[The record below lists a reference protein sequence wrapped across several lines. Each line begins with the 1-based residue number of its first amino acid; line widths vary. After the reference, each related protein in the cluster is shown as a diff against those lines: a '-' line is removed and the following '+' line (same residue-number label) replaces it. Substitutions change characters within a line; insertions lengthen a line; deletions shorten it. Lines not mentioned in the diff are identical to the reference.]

1 MYIQN
6 GELVTILGG
15 KLKLRHHPFKSLRF
29 LIFLLILF
37 MGMVPC
43 LILRFVVL
51 RSNES
56 HSVSIRMAEIQNQCT
71 ILCNQLSVLDTL
83 SGDIPETIDAE
94 ITQFSNIYNGR
105 VMIIDQSYRIIEDSY
120 DLDAGKT
127 IISGDVIKCFEGE
140 TVSNYD
146 DRNSYI
152 EVTSPIQGTAS
163 KEIVGVMLAS
173 VSTDNIVDIQENLRQ
188 TLDIIIITVFVVL
201 IAVGVLISFYI
212 TRPLNRITKAVENM
226 TESYEEDD
234 LHENAFLETIR
245 FSEAFNKMIGRFKV
259 LDESRQEFVSN
270 VSHELKTPLTSMKV
284 LADSLVGQEGVPEE
298 LYQEFM
304 SDITAEIDR
313 ENKIITDLLSLV
325 KLDKKAADLNV
336 EHLNINQLL
345 EDILKRLRP
354 IADKRHIDLILD
366 SFRPVEA
373 DVDEVKF
380 TLAISN
386 LVENGIKYNVDDGW
400 VRVTL
405 DADHKYFY
413 VKVADSGMG
422 IPEESIGRIFE
433 RFYRVDK
440 SHSKEIGGTGLGLA
454 ITRSAVTKHHGNIQV
469 ESKEGEGTTFT
480 VRIPLSYIP

>member
-15 KLKLRHHPFKSLRF
+15 KLKLRRHPFKSLRV

-37 MGMVPC
+37 VGMVPC
-43 LILRFVVL
+43 LIIRGVVL

-56 HSVSIRMAEIQNQCT
+56 YSVSIRMAEIQNQCT

-226 TESYEEDD
+226 TESSEGNE
-234 LHENAFLETIR
+234 LHEYAFLET
-245 FSEAFNKMIGRFKV
+245 
-259 LDESRQEFVSN
+259 
-270 VSHELKTPLTSMKV
+270 
-284 LADSLVGQEGVPEE
+284 
-298 LYQEFM
+298 
-304 SDITAEIDR
+304 
-313 ENKIITDLLSLV
+313 LV
-325 KLDKKAADLNV
+325 KMDKTSHDMNIETLD
-336 EHLNINQLL
+336 INQIV
-345 EDILKRLRP
+345 ERILKRLRP
-354 IADKRHIDLILD
+354 IAQKQNIELVFET
-366 SFRPVEA
+366 FRTVEA
-373 DVDEVKF
+373 EVDETKLS
-380 TLAISN
+380 LAVSN
-386 LVENGIKYNVDDGW
+386 LVENAIKYNHKNGW
-400 VRVTL
+400 VHVSL
-405 DADHKYFY
+405 NADHKFFY
-413 VKVADSGMG
+413 LKVADSGMG
-422 IPEESIGRIFE
+422 IPKESQEHIFE

-440 SHSKEIGGTGLGLA
+440 SHSREIGGTGLGLA
-454 ITRSAVTKHHGNIQV
+454 ITRSAVVMHRGAIKV
-469 ESKEGEGTTFT
+469 YSEEGEGTTFT
-480 VRIPLSYIP
+480 VRIPLKYVASTN